1 MKEYNKILIP
11 TDGSETSALAV
22 SKGLSLAKLAE
33 ASVTAVYV
41 VERPHYL
48 GEALLLD
55 PPDEKGYIEF
65 YEKFEKVDPG
75 VDELGA
81 YEGSYHS
88 EELGTDY
95 TFHVEDG
102 KLVLRNR
109 KIGKKELEPTY
120 KDGFTFQGYGMTF
133 TRTESGR
140 VDGFTL
146 SSGRV
151 RRVRFDKN

>member
-1 MKEYNKILIP
+1 M
-11 TDGSETSALAV
+11 V
-22 SKGLSLAKLAE
+22 
-33 ASVTAVYV
+33 
-41 VERPHYL
+41 
-48 GEALLLD
+48 
-55 PPDEKGYIEF
+55 
-65 YEKFEKVDPG
+65 YEKVEKANPG
-75 VDELGA
+75 LDELEA
-81 YEGSYHS
+81 YVGSYHS

-102 KLVLRNR
+102 NLVLRNR

-133 TRTESGR
+133 TRIESGQ

-151 RRVRFDKN
+151 RRVQFEKS